1 VLSSAQKLW
10 RRGLNFLPLEGFH
23 FDRPIVVLQSDD
35 WGRAGLRDQAGLDCL
50 RSAGLV
56 LGERPYDI
64 YTLETAH
71 DLAALRTTL
80 NRHRDSTGRA
90 ACLGMNFVVANL
102 DLARMQEEDFRQIH
116 LLPLAD
122 GLPEGWSRPGLQPA
136 YRLGIEEGVFHPA
149 LHGTTH
155 FCRAAVERELAAE
168 NQRASLLRMLWR
180 AGTPYIHWRMPW
192 IGYEYWDPEQSAEE
206 RFLPAAVQ
214 REIVEHAIGWFSK
227 IFTKLPQS
235 ACAPGYRANDDTH
248 RAWAQYG
255 IRVAQNGPGTMTPPH
270 FDRHGLLNLYRN
282 VEFEPATEPAFSVD
296 ECVRSAE
303 SCFERGIPAIIS
315 IHSINFHSSVS
326 GFLARTIQLLDQFL
340 SRLQTHHRD
349 LLYLH
354 DGDLHQLV
362 EKGFYETTQG
372 ITQVN
377 VTRKKFTKREVE
389 QSQIMQNRITQNQ
402 GAI

>member
-1 VLSSAQKLW
+1 
-10 RRGLNFLPLEGFH
+10 
-23 FDRPIVVLQSDD
+23 
-35 WGRAGLRDQAGLDCL
+35 
-50 RSAGLV
+50 
-56 LGERPYDI
+56 
-64 YTLETAH
+64 
-71 DLAALRTTL
+71 
-80 NRHRDSTGRA
+80 
-90 ACLGMNFVVANL
+90 
-102 DLARMQEEDFRQIH
+102 
-116 LLPLAD
+116 
-122 GLPEGWSRPGLQPA
+122 
-136 YRLGIEEGVFHPA
+136 
-149 LHGTTH
+149 
-155 FCRAAVERELAAE
+155 
-168 NQRASLLRMLWR
+168 
-180 AGTPYIHWRMPW
+180 MPW

-227 IFTKLPQS
+227 IFAKLPQS

-402 GAI
+402 GVI